1 MNEHETGAES
11 WVVAGQDAPPED
23 PRISRLFG
31 PVQET
36 AGGAEIAVLRSGPRR
51 GAPGPVGVV
60 RVAGG
65 RVAFHPVPLPARRAA
80 RPPRPVTF
88 HALETVRWDA
98 PTATLLVDCSK
109 GTYIRALARDLGEA
123 VGMAQQQ

>member
-1 MNEHETGAES
+1 MNADASGAES

-23 PRISRLFG
+23 PRTSRLFG

-36 AGGAEIAVLRSGPRR
+36 AEGAEIAVLRSGPRR

-80 RPPRPVTF
+80 RRVLIFWTLVWI
-88 HALETVRWDA
+88 AWLWRRVR
-98 PTATLLVDCSK
+98 S
-109 GTYIRALARDLGEA
+109 YE
-123 VGMAQQQ
+123 